1 MPRLQLLK
9 FILKLQLLA
18 KSKYLKNSI
27 TEIKYNLAQNWR
39 KDGRK
44 MRMVLILRAV
54 IIKKKQKGKPKIL
67 DLTLIIA
74 IMSNIILFKT

>member
-54 IIKKKQKGKPKIL
+54 IIKKKQKVKPKIL